1 MPGEIILHIAV
12 MGRSTLGALQGLVFA
27 LYRYTFVLRGHKCA
41 FIKFLFVHRFCF
53 IRSHI

>member
-27 LYRYTFVLRGHKCA
+27 LYRYTFVLREHKCA